1 MGAVDA
7 AHKAAFFQGMEPL
20 MNTHEVEFCYRMRR
34 PVGADVPSE
43 LLPAVTLDCVEG
55 AVLDPA
61 LGRVVVRIA
70 PYPGMAC
77 GDRLLLSWEGLDIEG
92 FVYQHEKVRYVSAA
106 QVGKDVIFVI
116 KGMHVAALDGG
127 ALDIYWTL
135 ASAGL
140 PEPALSAPLQL
151 TVGDTRAQ
159 LLAPQVEG
167 AISGTLDPARV
178 VEGVLVTLQPY
189 GKMAIGDQ
197 VSLMWSGDAS
207 PLAFSDRLKV
217 EAFAVAETLSFWV
230 PAEYIAAHLGG
241 EVTVRYRVEQANGA
255 VRESDTARVL
265 VTPFLQSELDAPDV
279 LEAEDGVLLAE
290 DSTDGVTVVIGN
302 ARTQEG
308 ELVYLK
314 CDGEFFSHRDDLEI
328 TRETAGQT
336 VCFIVPHRFWRE
348 HHGTTVQIAY
358 TVERLDDVSQQ
369 SPVRQISVEALP
381 VNAGPPRFE

>member
-1 MGAVDA
+1 
-7 AHKAAFFQGMEPL
+7 
-20 MNTHEVEFCYRMRR
+20 MNTHEIEFCYRMRH
-34 PVGADVPSE
+34 PVSPCTTNQ
-43 LLPAVTLDCVEG
+43 LLPAATLDSLEG
-55 AVLDPA
+55 DVLDPS
-61 LGRVVVRIA
+61 LSQVVVRIA
-70 PYPGMAC
+70 PYTNMAC

-189 GKMAIGDQ
+189 GKMAVGDQ

-314 CDGEFFSHRDDLEI
+314 CDGDFFSHRDDRDI
-328 TRETAGQT
+328 TRETAGKPLI
-336 VCFIVPHRFWRE
+336 FIVPQRFWRE
-348 HHGTTVQIAY
+348 HQGSTVRVSY
-358 TVERLDDVSQQ
+358 TVERLDDVSQASAATQ
-369 SPVRQISVEALP
+369 VRVEA
-381 VNAGPPRFE
+381 